1 MFDPIDLIAP
11 VLSHFSLF
19 LIVSMLSI
27 LKHLSHFCNRVHLVA
42 PHVPSVLSLSTCPP
56 IVSFANCVYS
66 CVQPLARVLLISAS
80 SSSSLIVGDS
90 CSCCM
95 VIGLLDG
102 KRI

>member
-11 VLSHFSLF
+11 VLSHFSLV

-27 LKHLSHFCNRVHLVA
+27 LKHLNRFCISCLISPVLE
-42 PHVPSVLSLSTCPP
+42 HVSTRLSPLQLRLFMYST
-56 IVSFANCVYS
+56 
-66 CVQPLARVLLISAS
+66 ARTRALSAS

-90 CSCCM
+90 CSCSSSCCM